1 VLKAVLEQRKES
13 GLRHRNREGKGEAI
27 KAEPWHEQVRRMRHS
42 QLARRLLAAVLLV
55 STLGALL
62 ATFTELALDYRYE
75 VDQVHGD
82 LDALQ
87 KTTAGTLGYNLWI
100 VNPQALQRQIADLL
114 RLPNV
119 HYVEIVENDGTRYHG
134 GRPVLPERDRVERV
148 FKLEYLHPVSG
159 RSELMGTVRIEA
171 STAEIKRRLFDRFL
185 VILGTQ
191 GLKTFLVSVFILSFF
206 QWLVTRHLRNIT
218 QQARRINYLNLRE
231 PLTLNRHAEDD
242 ELNELVDAFN
252 QMRRNLLR
260 DIELWE
266 HNEKALMAENALAQ
280 ATLNQLP
287 EVTLRTDN
295 RSQLTWINRL
305 GEQMLLQGSESMHG
319 RLLGEV
325 LPAAKGFANVS
336 ADRLFL
342 DVQSSGIVVRRR
354 VVFRHAAGR
363 ILAAQASAILLHDAD
378 RQPIGLVLML
388 RELSE
393 IGHDIT
399 D

>member
-1 VLKAVLEQRKES
+1 M
-13 GLRHRNREGKGEAI
+13 RHRDIEGKGAVASALGA
-27 KAEPWHEQVRRMRHS
+27 KAEPRQEQAGRTRPSH
-42 QLARRLLAAVLLV
+42 LARRLLAAVLLV

-62 ATFTELALDYRYE
+62 ATLTELALDYRYE
-75 VDQVHGD
+75 VEQVHED

-87 KTTAGTLGYNLWI
+87 KTTAGSLAYNLWI

-114 RLPNV
+114 RLPSV
-119 HYVEIVENDGTRYHG
+119 HYIEIVENDGTRYHG

-159 RSELMGTVRIEA
+159 RNELMGTVRIEA
-171 STAEIKRRLFDRFL
+171 STAEIKSRLFDRFL

-191 GLKTFLVSVFILSFF
+191 GLKTFLVSFFILSFF

-280 ATLNQLP
+280 LTLNQLP
-287 EVTLRTDN
+287 EITLRTDN
-295 RSQLTWINRL
+295 RSQVNWISRL
-305 GEQMLLQGSESMHG
+305 GEQMLGQGGAPMHG
-319 RLLGEV
+319 RSLGEL
-325 LPAAKGFANVS
+325 LPPAKGFANVS
-336 ADRLFL
+336 AERLFL
-342 DVQSSGIVVRRR
+342 DVQSSGIVLRRR
-354 VVFRHAAGR
+354 VIFRHAAGR
-363 ILAAQASAILLHDAD
+363 ILAAQASAVMLHDGEKQAA
-378 RQPIGLVLML
+378 GFVLML